1 MILQAGTA
9 FWCSWPLSF
18 DGGGAEMEVTDEN
31 KAQHREGSGEGS
43 VENPRL
49 LTVAPLLLTGNQWN
63 TTRCF
68 EFEVLIKIRLVLR
81 GFPWSFYSTWSQM
94 HLWGWYREAF
104 NTSTSKF
111 FSSCLCE
118 NLAHSYEF
126 TQNLQNKQNLMK
138 LYIYPEDAGWCRYM
152 PPFHPEFKLKMRVTS
167 LCLVAIYDSTWIMQY
182 ASWVC
187 LKLRDPTKSHAKR
200 NSFE

>member
-9 FWCSWPLSF
+9 FWCSWPHSF

-104 NTSTSKF
+104 NTSTSN
-111 FSSCLCE
+111 FSDLVCVKILLIHMNSLKTCKTSKTWW
-118 NLAHSYEF
+118 SYTYIRKMQDGAGICPPS
-126 TQNLQNKQNLMK
+126 TQNSSWKWGLL
-138 LYIYPEDAGWCRYM
+138 A
-152 PPFHPEFKLKMRVTS
+152 
-167 LCLVAIYDSTWIMQY
+167 Y
-182 ASWVC
+182 A
-187 LKLRDPTKSHAKR
+187 L
-200 NSFE
+200 